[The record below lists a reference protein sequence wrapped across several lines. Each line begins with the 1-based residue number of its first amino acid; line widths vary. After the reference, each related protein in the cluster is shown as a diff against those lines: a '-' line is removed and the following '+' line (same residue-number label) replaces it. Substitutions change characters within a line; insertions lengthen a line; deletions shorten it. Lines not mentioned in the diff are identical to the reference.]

1 MNIKNFKEL
10 ERFIYVENKNLIQIK
25 INLFC
30 KNSLLKQQSF
40 FFKSFKF
47 LI

>member
-30 KNSLLKQQSF
+30 KNSLLKNNLF
-40 FFKSFKF
+40 FLNRLNF
-47 LI
+47 